1 MVGRAID
8 VHLSWPG
15 GFCNNA
21 CLGNEA
27 RLPSGP
33 RCFIAK
39 IRNDP
44 SRWGAD
50 FNDPGQIDDNLNNR
64 DPAAYDRLRDFLQ
77 PICSEVPW
85 LPDNR
90 AIVIIKSGIIFQLL
104 ILVSLNSHT
113 SL

>member
-8 VHLSWPG
+8 VNLSWPG

-39 IRNDP
+39 ICNDP
-44 SRWGAD
+44 SLRWGAD
-50 FNDPGQIDDNLNNR
+50 FNDPGHIDDNLNNR
-64 DPAAYDRLRDFLQ
+64 DPAAYDRFRDFLQ
-77 PICSEVPW
+77 PICSEVP
-85 LPDNR
+85 
-90 AIVIIKSGIIFQLL
+90 
-104 ILVSLNSHT
+104 
-113 SL
+113 

>member
-8 VHLSWPG
+8 VNLSWPG

-44 SRWGAD
+44 SLRWGAD
-50 FNDPGQIDDNLNNR
+50 FNDPGHIDDNLNNR

-77 PICSEVPW
+77 PICSEVRW
-85 LPDNR
+85 LPNNP
-90 AIVIIKSGIIFQLL
+90 AIAIIKTGILL
-104 ILVSLNSHT
+104 
-113 SL
+113 